1 MFLKK
6 EPQGI
11 VPAISVVDLVTISF
25 ERVVLTLA
33 FLAVL

>member
-25 ERVVLTLA
+25 ERVLTLA

>member
-1 MFLKK
+1 MFQKK

-25 ERVVLTLA
+25 ERVLTLA

>member
-11 VPAISVVDLVTISF
+11 VPAISVVDLVAISF
-25 ERVVLTLA
+25 ERVLTLA

>member
-1 MFLKK
+1 MFLK

-25 ERVVLTLA
+25 ERVLTLA